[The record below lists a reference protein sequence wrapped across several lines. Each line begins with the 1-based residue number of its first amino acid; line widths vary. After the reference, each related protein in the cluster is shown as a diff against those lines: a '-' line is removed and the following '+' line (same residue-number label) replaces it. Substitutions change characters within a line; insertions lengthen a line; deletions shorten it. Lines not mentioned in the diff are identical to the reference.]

1 MPTNDI
7 IKVENI
13 SKKYRKQA
21 ALQNITFSIR
31 EGEVVG
37 LVGPNGAGKSTLMSI
52 MSGLIRNYDG
62 NVFIENQNIRD
73 SSKRNKKLVGCVIET
88 PGLYPY
94 LTGYQNLKFFA
105 EMAGDTSEVEINKII
120 EMLGLKNAIHKKAG
134 KYSLGMKQRLGIAQ
148 AVLGNPKILILDE
161 PTNGLDPN
169 VIPEL
174 RKFIKYISSER
185 GIAILISSHILS
197 EIEAMCERV
206 IFIQN
211 GSIVKQFLT
220 NEKESDSSFITL
232 VFETNDPNKLLKYFS
247 SNKIE
252 ASRQNEKSII
262 AYIDPSIRD
271 GLVREI
277 VNVGISITGIYEHKQ
292 TLEEKFLKVMGGNN
306 VE

>member
-1 MPTNDI
+1 MPTTDI
-7 IKVENI
+7 IKVENV

-21 ALQNITFSIR
+21 ALQNITFSMR

-52 MSGLIRNYDG
+52 ISGLIRNYDG
-62 NVFIENQNIRD
+62 NVFIENQNIKNT
-73 SSKRNKKLVGCVIET
+73 SKRPRKLVGCVIET
-88 PGLYPY
+88 PGLYPH

-105 EMAGDTSEVEINKII
+105 EMSGGTSEAEIDKII
-120 EMLGLKNAIHKKAG
+120 EMLGLKNAIHKKSG

-174 RKFIKYISSER
+174 RKFIKYISSEK

-197 EIEAMCERV
+197 EIEAMCEKV

-220 NEKESDSSFITL
+220 NEKESDSSLITV

-252 ASRQNEKSII
+252 ASRLNEKSIT
-262 AYIDPSIRD
+262 AHIDPSIRD
-271 GLVREI
+271 SLVKDI
-277 VNVGISITGIYEHKQ
+277 VNMGISILGVYEHKQ

-306 VE
+306 IE